1 MLAHHRLS
9 QPIYTISSTR
19 IQRARDAPC
28 RPSSAP
34 FRPSS
39 APRPLLSRLST
50 LCCRCCCCFFCVSC
64 TRRRLTASGGV
75 TGIPVFPL
83 FRGRSWSCMT
93 TISPCQVGGAT
104 LCPPRWMQARHRLL
118 APLPCHP
125 ADWLFQKILTKAE
138 RHPHHRGPATP
149 IPHLHP
155 LLPLLLLPLL
165 SRLPP
170 PLLPLLL
177 LLLLLLLAI
186 PLRLH
191 AAAGLRPHGDLIFC
205 WAAIDCFRGFFS
217 FSSTGSLTLVWL
229 QSWSVSKPWSSLL
242 RLHLFRRGRCS
253 IMPIDA
259 VGTDDANQQDR
270 KRR

>member
-1 MLAHHRLS
+1 MKSHQQSNWMRPPWARANMLAHHRLS

-28 RPSSAP
+28 RPSSTP

-39 APRPLLSRLST
+39 APLPLLSRLST

-75 TGIPVFPL
+75 TGIPVSPL

-104 LCPPRWMQARHRLL
+104 LCPPRWMQARQRLL

-170 PLLPLLL
+170 
-177 LLLLLLLAI
+177 ACC
-186 PLRLH
+186 RCCCCCCCCCWRSRCVSM
-191 AAAGLRPHGDLIFC
+191 RP
-205 WAAIDCFRGFFS
+205 RG
-217 FSSTGSLTLVWL
+217 W
-229 QSWSVSKPWSSLL
+229 Q
-242 RLHLFRRGRCS
+242 
-253 IMPIDA
+253 
-259 VGTDDANQQDR
+259 
-270 KRR
+270 